1 MGDFVKFF
9 TNFCSYCRKERLFV
23 IGSFIIFRESDRLKK
38 LAFPNQAAAQDRYFF
53 FLRSDGGD
61 SLSFPNAGPLSGGID

>member
-1 MGDFVKFF
+1 VKFF

-38 LAFPNQAAAQDRYFF
+38 LAFLDQSVGEDRYFF

-61 SLSFPNAGPLSGGID
+61 AVSVPNAGPLSGGID

>member
-38 LAFPNQAAAQDRYFF
+38 LAFPSQAAVQDYYFF
-53 FLRSDGGD
+53 FLRLDGVD
-61 SLSFPNAGPLSGGID
+61 SVSVPNTGPLSGGID